1 MRARGKRWWEWPV
14 WMFPFPSLSFP
25 HLPPSL
31 SSNPWSLSTWN
42 LGMEVMEL
50 KVADRFTLMDYLPP
64 KGKACWTTSIS
75 TQWAVWVLSGV
86 GAEAEWE
93 WGLPVSLPLHGVEP
107 WLLTLALLEPALG
120 LPAHPLLS
128 PSVVNFPNVH
138 NFPHSLCELCGL
150 GENVQSHDPSL
161 NLSGSPTL

>member
-1 MRARGKRWWEWPV
+1 MRARGKRWWERPV

-75 TQWAVWVLSGV
+75 TQWAVWVLSGA

-120 LPAHPLLS
+120 LPAHPCLALLLWTS
-128 PSVVNFPNVH
+128 PTSTTSLTPCVNFVVWERMSN
-138 NFPHSLCELCGL
+138 
-150 GENVQSHDPSL
+150 
-161 NLSGSPTL
+161 PTIQV